1 MVETTNNPFAN
12 LKQELDVDGKK
23 YNYYNLKGLDCKH
36 LDSIPYSI
44 RVLLESA
51 VRNCDSFHI
60 HKSDVETILDWHV
73 ASEKDLEI
81 PFKPARVLL

>member
-60 HKSDVETILDWHV
+60 HSKYKVIF
-73 ASEKDLEI
+73 KCEI
-81 PFKPARVLL
+81 ITTNISITFLTLQII